1 MVQSDFC
8 GGLTKENIG
17 YIMSK
22 SPRFTI
28 KELIEAGVHFGH
40 KTMRWNP
47 KMEPFIYGSRNGIH
61 IIDLQKTAPLLN
73 NALKR
78 IEDIVAKNGRILF
91 VGTKRQAQEPI
102 AEAAARCG
110 QHFINIRWLGGTL
123 TNWKTVSGS
132 IKKLIN
138 IEKTLEDPNNE
149 LNKKEILL
157 LDRKR
162 IKLESNLGGIREMG
176 GRPSILFVI
185 DTNKEA
191 IAIAEAKK
199 LGIPVIAIVDSNCN
213 PYDVDYPIPGND
225 DAKRSIE
232 LYLRLVSNA
241 VLSGIQSEVKSSGA
255 DLGEQED
262 LAEAVVVNS
271 SDSAVEDKQAS

>member
-1 MVQSDFC
+1 
-8 GGLTKENIG
+8 
-17 YIMSK
+17 MSK

-73 NALKR
+73 NALKF

-102 AEAAARCG
+102 SEAAARCG

-138 IEKTLEDPNNE
+138 IEKTLGDPNHT
-149 LNKKEILL
+149 LNKKEVLL

-162 IKLESNLGGIREMG
+162 IKLENNLGGIREMG
-176 GRPSILFVI
+176 GRPSVLFVI

-255 DLGEQED
+255 DLGEQVD
-262 LAEAVVVNS
+262 LVEVVEVKAPEAP
-271 SDSAVEDKQAS
+271 AEDKQAS